1 MLLEG
6 YAGTY
11 ASAENK
17 SLWWF
22 AVDTETGILT
32 QPKPVLEA
40 ADSKYLFVRKQNV
53 HVGEQEHK
61 SETLRSEERV

>member
-32 QPKPVLEA
+32 QPKPVL
-40 ADSKYLFVRKQNV
+40 
-53 HVGEQEHK
+53 
-61 SETLRSEERV
+61 